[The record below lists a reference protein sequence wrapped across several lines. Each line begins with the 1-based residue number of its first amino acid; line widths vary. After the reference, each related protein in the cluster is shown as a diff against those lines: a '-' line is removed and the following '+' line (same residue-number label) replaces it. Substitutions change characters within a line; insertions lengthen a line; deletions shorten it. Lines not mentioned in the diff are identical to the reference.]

1 MLSRDQ
7 RFEGVCRRL
16 RDPIKRGRCPGV
28 AACAFVG
35 GRLALLEETGY
46 ADRERRVPMTADS
59 IVRLYS
65 MTKCVVAA
73 AVTQCASEGL
83 FGLDDPLMDHLACFS
98 APRVIMEDK
107 DGMPD
112 WDRLV
117 PAKRP
122 ITIRHLLTHTSGIS
136 SGLATGVD
144 GPKVRSSLERAWA
157 GIYSTLTHKVE
168 TGEIASLGAWVEELA
183 KLPLFTHP
191 GVEYGYGYSYDVLGH
206 LVEVKTGMNLQKYLK
221 QRIFDPLRMRH
232 TCFDFGGGRSA
243 LGKRLSV
250 LYRYTK
256 STHFG
261 GDGRKPR
268 LVRVDPQRVGGVSSW
283 KSVKVPS
290 GGGGL
295 TNLEGGL
302 LSTLSDYAKFL
313 LAVVSGGA
321 HPVTGHRILTPAA
334 AAEMLADQTSHLP
347 RPPIRARPYNDRGLA
362 LSCVGELQL
371 KMCPKGQWFDG
382 VPGVRLWGGA
392 ASTCFKYDPNAG
404 ESILVILMTQ
414 LFPQDDGTVITE
426 MMNGVRETLGNRD

>member
-1 MLSRDQ
+1 M
-7 RFEGVCRRL
+7 
-16 RDPIKRGRCPGV
+16 
-28 AACAFVG
+28 
-35 GRLALLEETGY
+35 ALLEETGY

-191 GVEYGYGYSYDVLGH
+191 GVEYGAVCQRSQIW
-206 LVEVKTGMNLQKYLK
+206 ERTQCMKLQ
-221 QRIFDPLRMRH
+221 
-232 TCFDFGGGRSA
+232 
-243 LGKRLSV
+243 
-250 LYRYTK
+250 
-256 STHFG
+256 
-261 GDGRKPR
+261 
-268 LVRVDPQRVGGVSSW
+268 
-283 KSVKVPS
+283 
-290 GGGGL
+290 
-295 TNLEGGL
+295 
-302 LSTLSDYAKFL
+302 
-313 LAVVSGGA
+313 
-321 HPVTGHRILTPAA
+321 
-334 AAEMLADQTSHLP
+334 
-347 RPPIRARPYNDRGLA
+347 
-362 LSCVGELQL
+362 
-371 KMCPKGQWFDG
+371 
-382 VPGVRLWGGA
+382 
-392 ASTCFKYDPNAG
+392 
-404 ESILVILMTQ
+404 
-414 LFPQDDGTVITE
+414 
-426 MMNGVRETLGNRD
+426 